1 MWVLM
6 FRYELELR
14 VCGRAEIDVDL
25 LKQNTEYDDD
35 VSENEPS
42 IVWLWEVLE
51 EFDHQQRCDFLRF
64 VWARAHL
71 PPTAAEFRQKF
82 KIQSPVT
89 DGARQTPDLYLPKA
103 HTCFCTLVVVWLVV
117 VFFIG
122 SDRFFSFSLL
132 FFSFVCFVSSV
143 CSLSVSINLPRYSAK
158 SILKRKLIYA
168 INNCLALDADFR
180 LAGGENTGWVLPTS

>member
-1 MWVLM
+1 MVDVVIDVVM

-25 LKQNTEYDDD
+25 LKRNTEYDDD

-71 PPTAAEFRQKF
+71 PPTVAEFRQKF

-103 HTCFCTLVVVWLVV
+103 HTCFCTLIWLVWLLLC
-117 VFFIG
+117 FFIG
-122 SDRFFSFSLL
+122 S
-132 FFSFVCFVSSV
+132 
-143 CSLSVSINLPRYSAK
+143 
-158 SILKRKLIYA
+158 
-168 INNCLALDADFR
+168 
-180 LAGGENTGWVLPTS
+180 

>member
-1 MWVLM
+1 MQRRRGARLTLFSFRCGFDVVDMWWFM
-6 FRYELELR
+6 YRYELELR

-25 LKQNTEYDDD
+25 LKRNTEYDDD

-71 PPTAAEFRQKF
+71 PPTVAEFRQKF

-103 HTCFCTLVVVWLVV
+103 HTCFCTLIWLIWLVWLLLC
-117 VFFIG
+117 FFIG
-122 SDRFFSFSLL
+122 S
-132 FFSFVCFVSSV
+132 
-143 CSLSVSINLPRYSAK
+143 
-158 SILKRKLIYA
+158 
-168 INNCLALDADFR
+168 
-180 LAGGENTGWVLPTS
+180 